1 MKNLEDLKPTI
12 VYEEG
17 MYFGD
22 ISLVYKKPR
31 NGSIVTLTDCHYAV
45 VNSDAYE
52 KLLKKD
58 KLTKMEQM
66 CTFMRQ
72 IPYLREWK

>member
-1 MKNLEDLKPTI
+1 MNKLNDLKPTK

-52 KLLKKD
+52 RLLKKD
-58 KLTKMEQM
+58 KFTKMEQM

-72 IPYLREWK
+72 IPYLSDWK